1 MHESQTLG
9 MRLKIARDHL
19 GYAQK
24 GMAEAAGS
32 KLRSWQDY
40 EADKKVPG
48 SQIIAGLSA
57 LGVNANWLLLGEGPM
72 LRNEQS
78 PDEAAQEDAVLSAL
92 GDPEAEERAEAR
104 ARAHIGQIEENKSLV
119 DESLKNAGVSLAGH
133 WRAMLASLTRKYSIS
148 AEHLKDVSA
157 MLSDCQA
164 LHDEF
169 AYIPLYDA
177 EVSAGHGSTMED
189 ATVLSHLAFRKDSLR
204 NAGLNP
210 SNLSAV
216 QVSGDSMLGVVSDGD
231 TVLVDHSRRDINR
244 EGLYVL
250 RLDDHLYV
258 KHLQKTLDGV
268 NIISANKVYSTLSVP
283 RDRIDDLEVIGRA
296 VWAASWLD

>member
-1 MHESQTLG
+1 MSDLSD
-9 MRLKIARDHL
+9 RLKQAREHLKLNQEEMADLVGMKRRGYQDIEQRGTAKADVIARL
-19 GYAQK
+19 VEKK
-24 GMAEAAGS
+24 GF
-32 KLRSWQDY
+32 
-40 EADKKVPG
+40 
-48 SQIIAGLSA
+48 
-57 LGVNANWLLLGEGPM
+57 NANWLLTGDGPM
-72 LRNEQS
+72 FNILGLRTLS
-78 PDEAAQEDAVLSAL
+78 DEESAAQASVGIPSAEDA
-92 GDPEAEERAEAR
+92 AEGR
-104 ARAHIGQIEENKSLV
+104 ARAVIGQIEEKKALV
-119 DESLKNAGVSLAGH
+119 NESLKGAGVSLAGH
-133 WRAMLASLTRKYSIS
+133 WRAMLANLTRKYSIS
-148 AEHLKDVSA
+148 AEDLQDVSA